1 MWSPERNLVRRVLD
15 VELKKDALRLS
26 AQKFGQTKPIKIEIV
41 RDRDQRTPTAKRAAR
56 SGYQRLLKRML
67 EKQFPD
73 LSCGPLST
81 AMDLNRSF
89 SPVYTRGLM
98 KKGRSAFAVLG
109 VNAQES
115 QASVDAALT
124 FAILWMD
131 HCREREAP
139 RAHVEGLKL
148 FVPPAMSAVVR
159 ERMSNLNHAAAK
171 FELFELNEREQSMEQ
186 LDCSDRG
193 NIKTRLARCV
203 DESAARARFGEAIG
217 KVLSLAPDTEM
228 AVLSATEIAFPLTW
242 AGICAGAH
250 RGGEKLIPQCGGDH
264 LRCWSV

>member
-1 MWSPERNLVRRVLD
+1 MPRGGARR
-15 VELKKDALRLS
+15 R
-26 AQKFGQTKPIKIEIV
+26 FGQAKPVKIEIV
-41 RDRDQRTPTAKRAAR
+41 RDRDQRTPTAKRAVR
-56 SGYQRLLKRML
+56 SGYQRMLKRVL
-67 EKQFPD
+67 EKQFPE

-124 FAILWMD
+124 FAIVWLD

-148 FVPPAMSAVVR
+148 FVPPAMGAVVR

-171 FELFELNEREQSMEQ
+171 FELYKLNESEQSVEQ

-193 NIKTRLARCV
+193 NTKIRLGRSV
-203 DESAARARFGEAIG
+203 DEFAVSGGFAGAIG
-217 KVLSLAPDTEM
+217 KVLALASE
-228 AVLSATEIAFPLTW
+228 
-242 AGICAGAH
+242 AG
-250 RGGEKLIPQCGGDH
+250 
-264 LRCWSV
+264 VV

>member
-1 MWSPERNLVRRVLD
+1 MPRGGARR
-15 VELKKDALRLS
+15 R
-26 AQKFGQTKPIKIEIV
+26 FGQAKPVKIEIV
-41 RDRDQRTPTAKRAAR
+41 RDRDQRTPTAKRAVR
-56 SGYQRLLKRML
+56 SGYQRMLKRIL
-67 EKQFPD
+67 EKQFPE

-124 FAILWMD
+124 FAIVWLD

-148 FVPPAMSAVVR
+148 LVPPAMSAVVR

-171 FELFELNEREQSMEQ
+171 FDLYELNEREQSVEQ

-193 NIKTRLARCV
+193 NIKKRLVRSV
-203 DESAARARFGEAIG
+203 DENAARSRFSNAIARVF
-217 KVLSLAPDTEM
+217 SLATE
-228 AVLSATEIAFPLTW
+228 TEIA
-242 AGICAGAH
+242 
-250 RGGEKLIPQCGGDH
+250 
-264 LRCWSV
+264 V